1 MPSDFPASP
10 PRRKPWE
17 EANPW
22 ISGLLAFLIPGAG
35 HLYQGRIFK
44 GLIYLVCIH
53 AAFFT
58 GMCLGEGMTVHY
70 KVPPNAQGW
79 RKISLSYAAQVGAGA
94 WPALI
99 QARRVDSKDN
109 QIVDSLSGT
118 MTAPFRGVLEA
129 TGPGSDGFEGPL
141 KGTIELQPADG
152 PGDRNVKGTF
162 RGTLNG
168 REMELDLAHGFRLDR
183 AIGASPGRQLRVRVV
198 RQPDDHPDFDLVLRG
213 EIPRPLWNW
222 YEVPP
227 ETPVLQEITGRL
239 GKYFELAL
247 VFSWIAGLLNILA
260 IWDCVKGPSLG
271 FGDEQPTSSP
281 GKEAEPISAPMT
293 VAQAQAALEAAA
305 LAKETAKNPPAKGK

>member
-1 MPSDFPASP
+1 MPSDAPALIT
-10 PRRKPWE
+10 RRKPWE
-17 EANPW
+17 EANPVV
-22 ISGLLAFLIPGAG
+22 SGLFAFLIPGAG

-44 GLIYLVCIH
+44 GVIYLVCIH

-79 RKISLSYAAQVGAGA
+79 RRISLSYAAQVGAGA

-99 QARRVDSKDN
+99 QARRVENKDN
-109 QIVDSLSGT
+109 LIVSSLSQPL
-118 MTAPFRGVLEA
+118 TAQFRGELEA
-129 TGPGSDGFEGPL
+129 TGPGTEGFEGPL
-141 KGTIELQPADG
+141 KGTIELKPADG
-152 PGDRNVKGTF
+152 PAGQNVRGTF

-168 REMELDLAHGFRLDR
+168 REIELDLANGFQMDR
-183 AIGASPGRQLRVRVV
+183 PIGASPGRQLRIRVA
-198 RQPDDHPDFDLVLRG
+198 RRPDDHPDFDLVLRG
-213 EIPRPLWNW
+213 EIPRPLWDW

-227 ETPVLQEITGRL
+227 ETPVLQELTGRL

-271 FGDEQPTSSP
+271 FGDEQPASSP

-305 LAKETAKNPPAKGK
+305 LAKETAKNLPAKGK